1 MSSYS
6 KTIVGGIL
14 FPKDFLFFGNKLRS
28 RAVWRMEQVKLFK
41 GDYIMFFEA
50 SASMVSPLRPAKR
63 NLHHV
68 FFFCDARQVLLAG
81 DFNRGDPTPLCRM
94 PDGRWM
100 ASLELPHGHHQY
112 VFLVDGKPVLDPNA
126 SGKTR
131 NERNE
136 PVSLI
141 AVS

>member
-1 MSSYS
+1 LLAEFYS
-6 KTIVGGIL
+6 RKFI
-14 FPKDFLFFGNKLRS
+14 LFFGNNC
-28 RAVWRMEQVKLFK
+28 RADRVWRIEQVKLLN
-41 GDYIMFFEA
+41 GDHVMFTESTA
-50 SASMVSPLRPAKR
+50 STASLYSARR

-68 FFFCDARQVLLAG
+68 FFFCDAPEARRVLLAG
-81 DFNRGDPTPLCRM
+81 DFNRGDPTPMRRM

-100 ASLELPHGHHQY
+100 ASMDLPHGYHQY
-112 VFLVDGKPVLDPNA
+112 IFLVDDKPVLDPNA
-126 SGKTR
+126 SGKAR

>member
-1 MSSYS
+1 M
-6 KTIVGGIL
+6 
-14 FPKDFLFFGNKLRS
+14 
-28 RAVWRMEQVKLFK
+28 
-41 GDYIMFFEA
+41 A
-50 SASMVSPLRPAKR
+50 SPGRPAKR

-68 FFFCDARQVLLAG
+68 YFFCAAPEAREVLLAG
-81 DFNRGDPTPLCRM
+81 DFNRGDPTPMRRM

-112 VFLVDGKPVLDPNA
+112 VFLVDGKHALDPNA

-131 NERNE
+131 NKRNE

-141 AVS
+141 SVS

>member
-1 MSSYS
+1 
-6 KTIVGGIL
+6 
-14 FPKDFLFFGNKLRS
+14 
-28 RAVWRMEQVKLFK
+28 
-41 GDYIMFFEA
+41 MFFEHSSVIG
-50 SASMVSPLRPAKR
+50 SALLSAKR

-68 FFFCDARQVLLAG
+68 FFFCDAPEAQRVLLAG
-81 DFNRGDPTPLCRM
+81 DFNRGDPTPMRRT

-126 SGKTR
+126 SGKAR

>member
-1 MSSYS
+1 LQDHCWRNSIPEKIFYFA
-6 KTIVGGIL
+6 GINPIHAL
-14 FPKDFLFFGNKLRS
+14 SGELNKLTLK
-28 RAVWRMEQVKLFK
+28 V
-41 GDYIMFFEA
+41 DPIMFSQFSSSIA
-50 SASMVSPLRPAKR
+50 APPYSAKR

-68 FFFCDARQVLLAG
+68 FFFCDAPEAEHVMLAG
-81 DFNRGDPTPLCRM
+81 DFNRGDPMPMRRM

-100 ASLELPHGHHQY
+100 ASLELPHGHHRY
-112 VFLVDGKPVLDPNA
+112 IFLVDGKPVLDPHA